1 MGKAVQQ
8 TQRETHE
15 AAKKPGS
22 RACAGRKENLPTALE
37 IGIFPI
43 SFSGRRP
50 IVSPR
55 PFRQSSLVKTTSP
68 VRLDPADRLI
78 LLRRLDR
85 FRKWQSLDDR
95 RFCRCCHKLISGR
108 QIEVIDATTQDEP
121 SRVACPTTDCPST
134 VEDWVYPNEIAQ
146 PPDKWGRR
154 VIRVVDRDGE
164 RFILCGKPQA
174 YSRRRLSHRFV
185 FGSRTAA

>member
-1 MGKAVQQ
+1 
-8 TQRETHE
+8 
-15 AAKKPGS
+15 
-22 RACAGRKENLPTALE
+22 LE
-37 IGIFPI
+37 KIELGIFPI

-50 IVSPR
+50 IVLPR
-55 PFRQSSLVKTTSP
+55 PFRESSLMKMTSS
-68 VRLDPADRLI
+68 VRLNAADHFVV
-78 LLRRLDR
+78 LRRLDR

-108 QIEVIDATTQDEP
+108 QIEVVDASAKEEP
-121 SRVACPTTDCPST
+121 LRLACPTTDCPSN

-164 RFILCGKPQA
+164 RFIVCGKPHS
-174 YSRRRLSHRFV
+174 YSRRRLSQRFV